1 MAKEITKTKAK
12 TTETAE
18 NQKVMPFGKVNYIL
32 VLIGIALIA
41 LGFILMIGGGS
52 SDPDVF
58 NEQMFNFRR
67 LTLAPILVLAGFVV
81 EIVAIFVEI
90 VAIFWKGKK

>member
-1 MAKEITKTKAK
+1 MAKEIKKTQTKTTDA
-12 TTETAE
+12 AD
-18 NQKVMPFGKVNYIL
+18 NQKVMPFGKMNYIL

-81 EIVAIFVEI
+81 EIVAIF
-90 VAIFWKGKK
+90 WKGKK

>member
-1 MAKEITKTKAK
+1 MAKETTKKA
-12 TTETAE
+12 TAE
-18 NQKVMPFGKVNYIL
+18 NNDNQDVMPFGKQNYII

-52 SDPDVF
+52 TDPDVF
-58 NEQMFNFRR
+58 NEKMFNFQR

-81 EIVAIFVEI
+81 EIVAIF
-90 VAIFWKGKK
+90 WKGKNK

>member
-1 MAKEITKTKAK
+1 MAKVNNKKVTQGA
-12 TTETAE
+12 AD
-18 NQKVMPFGKVNYIL
+18 NQKAMPFGKQNYII

-52 SDPDVF
+52 DDPDVF
-58 NEQMFNFRR
+58 NENMFDFQR

-81 EIVAIFVEI
+81 EIVAIF
-90 VAIFWKGKK
+90 WRKK

>member
-1 MAKEITKTKAK
+1 MAKEIKKAQAK
-12 TTETAE
+12 TTDAAD
-18 NQKVMPFGKVNYIL
+18 NQKVMPFGRMNYIL
-32 VLIGIALIA
+32 VIVGIALIA

-58 NEQMFNFRR
+58 NEEMFNFRR

-81 EIVAIFVEI
+81 EIVAIF
-90 VAIFWKGKK
+90 WKGKK

>member
-1 MAKEITKTKAK
+1 MAKEIKKTNAK
-12 TTETAE
+12 SSEVAD
-18 NQKVMPFGKVNYIL
+18 NQKVMPFGKMNYII
-32 VLIGIALIA
+32 VLIGLALIA

-81 EIVAIFVEI
+81 EII
-90 VAIFWKGKK
+90 AIFWKGKK

>member
-1 MAKEITKTKAK
+1 MAKEIRKK
-12 TTETAE
+12 ETAE
-18 NQKVMPFGKVNYIL
+18 KPDDYKTMPFGRQNYIIVL
-32 VLIGIALIA
+32 VGLALIA

-58 NEQMFNFRR
+58 NEQMFNFQR

-81 EIVAIFVEI
+81 EIVAIF
-90 VAIFWKGKK
+90 WRKK

>member
-1 MAKEITKTKAK
+1 MAKEIKKTQAKA
-12 TTETAE
+12 TEVTD
-18 NQKVMPFGKVNYIL
+18 NQKVMPFGRMNYIL
-32 VLIGIALIA
+32 VIVGIALIA

-58 NEQMFNFRR
+58 NEEMFNFRR

-81 EIVAIFVEI
+81 EIVAIF
-90 VAIFWKGKK
+90 WKGKK